1 MNRAKKSTFQR
12 KHRVPERVMDWSMR
26 KLKSVNVK
34 VCVCG
39 GRLRVYTRWWV
50 CYREAGA
57 GASPGG
63 AADRPWG
70 GAAQPLPACCPTYLF
85 MTDHWGGGQRGRVVT
100 ALTTVTGLRERNKN
114 KETERVTDNKK
125 DKRER
130 DYREQRETA
139 EYVEKSGNK
148 IHKSK

>member
-1 MNRAKKSTFQR
+1 M
-12 KHRVPERVMDWSMR
+12 
-26 KLKSVNVK
+26 
-34 VCVCG
+34 CVCG
-39 GRLRVYTRWWV
+39 WLV

-63 AADRPWG
+63 TADRPWG